1 MSARAATRRARF
13 VGAALLLSLS
23 ATTGYAEPPHDALKM
38 RNAPRASAALTT
50 LSQIHEPAVA
60 KPQEPAAAQP
70 AAPAA
75 VEPAKLERATKEA
88 TEVLELCYELAR
100 RSDKA
105 LRGPITV
112 QAGVRADG
120 SVELRAQGQNLGN
133 GYFARCVERKLSVL
147 AVVSQLPE
155 ANANTRMIVVGGP
168 HSMAT
173 R

>member
-1 MSARAATRRARF
+1 
-13 VGAALLLSLS
+13 
-23 ATTGYAEPPHDALKM
+23 M

-50 LSQIHEPAVA
+50 LSQTHEPAVA
-60 KPQEPAAAQP
+60 AKLQAPAAAQP
-70 AAPAA
+70 AASPV
-75 VEPAKLERATKEA
+75 VEPAKMEQATKEA

-155 ANANTRMIVVGGP
+155 ASANTLMIVVGGP
-168 HSMAT
+168 SSLAT

>member
-1 MSARAATRRARF
+1 
-13 VGAALLLSLS
+13 
-23 ATTGYAEPPHDALKM
+23 M

-50 LSQIHEPAVA
+50 LSHTQEPA
-60 KPQEPAAAQP
+60 KPPEPAAAQP
-70 AAPAA
+70 APAATAA
-75 VEPAKLERATKEA
+75 VEPAKVEHAAKEA
-88 TEVLELCYELAR
+88 TEVLELCYELAH
-100 RSDKA
+100 RSDTA

-120 SVELRAQGQNLGN
+120 SVELRAQGQSLGN

-155 ANANTRMIVVGGP
+155 ATANTRIIVVGSP
-168 HSMAT
+168 TSIAT